1 PPIFSQTLYQARV
14 PEDAPVGASVLQVT
28 AADADEGTNADI
40 RYRLEGGDGG
50 GSGAGD
56 GAGSLPFE
64 VDPES
69 G

>member
-50 GSGAGD
+50 SSGAGD

>member
-1 PPIFSQTLYQARV
+1 PPVFSQTLYEARV
-14 PEDAPVGASVLQVT
+14 PEDAPVGASVLQVA

-40 RYRLEGGDGG
+40 RYRLEGGD
-50 GSGAGD
+50 
-56 GAGSLPFE
+56 AGSSGEGTGRLPFE

>member
-14 PEDAPVGASVLQVT
+14 PEDAPVGASVLQVA

-50 GSGAGD
+50 GGGGGE

>member
-40 RYRLEGGDGG
+40 RYRLEGGDG
-50 GSGAGD
+50 SGAGD
-56 GAGSLPFE
+56 GTGSLPFE